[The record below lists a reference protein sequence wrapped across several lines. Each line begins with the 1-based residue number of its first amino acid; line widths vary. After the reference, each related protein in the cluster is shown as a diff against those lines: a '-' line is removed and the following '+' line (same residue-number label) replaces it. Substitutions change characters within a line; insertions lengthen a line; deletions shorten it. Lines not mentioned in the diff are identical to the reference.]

1 MPRKK
6 SATIDLKVRMKEP
19 LRRRI
24 EKSAKGRGV
33 SLNAEAVARLEQ
45 SFQKGDFTIESLG
58 GPRRHALFLLL
69 SAAADMIEFPTG
81 KSFLDDFPTAL
92 AVQGAWSNLIAGAL
106 PGIPQETKQ
115 AIEKLPPR
123 ATEKEMGDWIERN
136 FPIVKMFQD
145 VDLKKTQAVK
155 FLTLAEL
162 LRNDPPTGQEDAK
175 DDAEVHKTDAAR
187 DTPT

>member
-1 MPRKK
+1 
-6 SATIDLKVRMKEP
+6 MKEP

-45 SFQKGDFTIESLG
+45 SFRKDDVTVESLG
-58 GPRRHALFLLL
+58 GPRRHTLFLFL
-69 SAAADMIEFPTG
+69 SAAADMIEYQTG

-92 AVQGAWSNLIAGAL
+92 AVRNAWSNLIPGAL
-106 PGIPQETKQ
+106 PGMPQETKQ
-115 AIEKLPPR
+115 AIEQHPPI
-123 ATEKEMGDWIERN
+123 TSEKELGDWIER
-136 FPIVKMFQD
+136 IGTGMEA
-145 VDLKKTQAVK
+145 VDNMELNKTQA
-155 FLTLAEL
+155 ANL
-162 LRNDPPTGQEDAK
+162 LKGAPTGQEDAK